1 MFTIFFV
8 SKVTK
13 ISNKMELYQEPRPP
27 PGGTYNKVIGGG
39 GVRVLD
45 LTPNPKV

>member
-1 MFTIFFV
+1 M
-8 SKVTK
+8 
-13 ISNKMELYQEPRPP
+13 KMELYQEPRPP
-27 PGGTYNKVIGGG
+27 AGGIYNKVIAGGG